1 MTSLNGHN
9 LRVISLR
16 TESDHLDQFESGLRN
31 AGHKVTV
38 LSSTEP
44 AFALVNS
51 NWPDM
56 ILFNP
61 VSQFGMSGSVQRLR
75 SSYNGP
81 IVATGIIPDP
91 TIGAMLNELGI
102 TLYAEDLNELFD
114 IVQITSVRTH
124 RVASYDVSDFD
135 RSSVPTP
142 INDSIEVEDRQ
153 LSLAEISKDPA
164 VPDVQSVQPGIPATV
179 LVPRSPRVRRLA
191 MLKFKT
197 PSLGTL
203 RIKNPLQRWQ
213 RPALGIAAVAA
224 VIIAVTLP
232 FFGNDQIEEPVA
244 RALPV
249 VPRLLTEPLAPLTL
263 EELSG
268 EILPLEIAGIN
279 DQTVIEEA
287 AVAFWGDTAPD
298 AFVTVNGEPVDVSAY
313 GAFVVDYP
321 LEDGANYIEIL
332 ASDFQGR
339 TSRRSFTVVS
349 LQ

>member
-16 TESDHLDQFESGLRN
+16 SESDHLDQFESGLRN
-31 AGHKVTV
+31 AGHKVTI

-75 SSYNGP
+75 SNYNGP

-102 TLYAEDLNELFD
+102 TLFAEDVNDLFS
-114 IVQITSVRTH
+114 IVQTTTVRAH
-124 RVASYDVSDFD
+124 RVASYDLPDFGGPIA
-135 RSSVPTP
+135 PTP
-142 INDSIEVEDRQ
+142 INDSIEVENRQ
-153 LSLAEISKDPA
+153 LGLAEISKDP
-164 VPDVQSVQPGIPATV
+164 VTLNVQPVQQDTAVSEHVLRASRVSQFSMPKIKSPA
-179 LVPRSPRVRRLA
+179 
-191 MLKFKT
+191 
-197 PSLGTL
+197 LGTF
-203 RIKNPLQRWQ
+203 RIKNLLQRWQ
-213 RPALGIAAVAA
+213 RPALGIAVVVAV
-224 VIIAVTLP
+224 VIAVTLP
-232 FFGNDQIEEPVA
+232 FLGNEQIEEPVA

-249 VPRLLTEPLAPLTL
+249 IPRLLTEPLAPLTL

-268 EILPLEIAGIN
+268 EILPLEIAGIK

-287 AVAFWGDTAPD
+287 AIAFWGDTAPD
-298 AFVTVNGEPVDVSAY
+298 AFVTVNGDPVDVSAY